1 MVENPIEVVRTVEIT
16 IEESV
21 LLEVFEDIHS
31 DEPIEVYQ
39 QTEGYVDMVERVVV
53 DRTVQQL
60 IVCD

>member
-1 MVENPIEVVRTVEIT
+1 MRTVEIT
-16 IEESV
+16 IEEPV
-21 LLEVFEDIHS
+21 LLEVFEDIQS

-53 DRTVQQL
+53 DRTVEQL